1 MFQFPSQRE
10 REGVVDMV
18 DIGCGGGDR
27 IVAKGAEVVRIPRD
41 VDRMSFFFLGQ
52 LDSKKIMFFQT
63 IRARHSFPPR
73 PPLPAR
79 RFGVNTL
86 RIFRMSHST

>member
-18 DIGCGGGDR
+18 DIGCGGDR
-27 IVAKGAEVVRIPRD
+27 IVEKGAEGVRIPRD

-52 LDSKKIMFFQT
+52 LDSKKIMFSQT
-63 IRARHSFPPR
+63 RVTP
-73 PPLPAR
+73 
-79 RFGVNTL
+79 
-86 RIFRMSHST
+86 